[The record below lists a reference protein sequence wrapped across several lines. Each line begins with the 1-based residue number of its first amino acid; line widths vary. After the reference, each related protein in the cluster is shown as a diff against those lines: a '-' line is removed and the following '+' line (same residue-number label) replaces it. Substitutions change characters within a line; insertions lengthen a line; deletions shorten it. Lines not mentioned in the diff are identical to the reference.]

1 MKIDAHMS
9 CSKVTEMMGAEAT
22 EAEAEA
28 MVEFL
33 MTGEWTDTDQISE
46 AEWLGLC
53 GLAAEGVARNV
64 ELDLSRH
71 LDDSDLRALSLFD
84 LSEFDDAEQFVECV
98 RLGDP
103 NLPDEDRS
111 MAHLTDAV
119 LTAYFE
125 QFAK

>member
-1 MKIDAHMS
+1 MTFKI
-9 CSKVTEMMGAEAT
+9 
-22 EAEAEA
+22 
-28 MVEFL
+28 
-33 MTGEWTDTDQISE
+33 
-46 AEWLGLC
+46 
-53 GLAAEGVARNV
+53 
-64 ELDLSRH
+64 DLSRH

-103 NLPDEDRS
+103 ALPDEDRS

>member
-1 MKIDAHMS
+1 MKIDAQMS
-9 CSKVTEMMGAEAT
+9 RSKVTEMMGAEAT
-22 EAEAEA
+22 EAEAET

-46 AEWLGLC
+46 AEWLELC

-103 NLPDEDRS
+103 TLPDEDRS

-119 LTAYFE
+119 LTAYF
-125 QFAK
+125 